1 VPLASALGL
10 AWVVGF
16 RPLEVP
22 WLETRPV
29 GLVLYIVAGSV
40 ALKRGRTADVRDTAF
55 AVAPLAFAHV
65 VPVAPAKLPQAR
77 LAGGMA

>member
-1 VPLASALGL
+1 
-10 AWVVGF
+10 
-16 RPLEVP
+16 
-22 WLETRPV
+22 
-29 GLVLYIVAGSV
+29 VLYIVAGSV

-65 VPVAPAKLPQAR
+65 VPVAPTKLPQAR